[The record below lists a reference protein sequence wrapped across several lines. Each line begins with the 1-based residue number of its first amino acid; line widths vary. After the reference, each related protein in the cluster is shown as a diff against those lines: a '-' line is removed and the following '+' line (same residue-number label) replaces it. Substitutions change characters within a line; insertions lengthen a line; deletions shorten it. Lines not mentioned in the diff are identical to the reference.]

1 MRIVG
6 RAIAIV
12 FALSTGALPVSAQE
26 PGSPEALRAAT
37 DLFAILSKD
46 MISQMVQQMTAQ
58 IWPQIEAESK
68 SKVDEATLFELRS
81 EFERVLLKFVTEEM
95 RTAPPIYAR
104 YFSVQELR
112 DIAAFYK
119 SPTGARTLQFM
130 PMAMGEMTALM
141 VKNLPDFMREMDVS
155 LEYVLRKHGYKK

>member
-6 RAIAIV
+6 RAIALV

-68 SKVDEATLFELRS
+68 KQGR
-81 EFERVLLKFVTEEM
+81 
-95 RTAPPIYAR
+95 
-104 YFSVQELR
+104 
-112 DIAAFYK
+112 
-119 SPTGARTLQFM
+119 
-130 PMAMGEMTALM
+130 
-141 VKNLPDFMREMDVS
+141 
-155 LEYVLRKHGYKK
+155 